1 MTGKEIELLGENCP
15 FPIMHIIR
23 AVDMMRPGEKLQ
35 FLVDDPLAIKS
46 VPEEL
51 EEYPNLSCK
60 ITPSGEFWEIVI
72 NWDKNK

>member
-1 MTGKEIELLGENCP
+1 MTDKEIELLGKNCP

-51 EEYPNLSCK
+51 EEYPDLSFE
-60 ITPSGEFWEIVI
+60 ITPRGRLWVI
-72 NWDKNK
+72 DIYRRDK